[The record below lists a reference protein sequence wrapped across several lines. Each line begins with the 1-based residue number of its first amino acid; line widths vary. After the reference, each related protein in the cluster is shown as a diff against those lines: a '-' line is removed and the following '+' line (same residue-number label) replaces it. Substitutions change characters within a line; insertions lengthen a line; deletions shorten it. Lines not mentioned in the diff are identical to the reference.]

1 MTDTPKVLDAVYV
14 VVDDWDGLYIDGKLW
29 GEGDSMSLRN
39 ELEGLT
45 VHFTVRRHEADDSYV
60 TNVGGF
66 PDTYDE
72 LIDHQ
77 YMWEE
82 DHRDD

>member
-1 MTDTPKVLDAVYV
+1 MAEAQTVVDAVFV
-14 VVDDWDGLYIDGKLW
+14 VVEEWDGLYIDGKLV
-29 GEGDSMSLRN
+29 GEGDSMSLRD

-45 VHFTVRRHEADDSYV
+45 VHFTVRREEADDSYV

-66 PDTYDE
+66 PETYDE

>member
-1 MTDTPKVLDAVYV
+1 MTDTSKVLDAVFV
-14 VVDDWDGLYIDGKLW
+14 VVTEWDGLYIDGKLV
-29 GEGDSMSLRN
+29 GEGDSMSLRD

-45 VHFTVRRHEADDSYV
+45 VHFTVRRHEADDNYV
-60 TNVGGF
+60 TNVGAF

-72 LIDHQ
+72 LLDHQ

-82 DHRDD
+82 DNR